1 MQQVLIG
8 IILVLGL
15 GSFYLYNQNQVLSAN
30 NLALEGA
37 VQEQQMAMDAMK
49 ESFERQGKALNN
61 LASKNAQIEQE
72 MNSYLDIFRRHNLNQ
87 LAVAKPGMIEKRIN
101 DATNQVFESIENDS
115 KELDTLDDP
124 SNEINPNNLSLIH
137 I

>member
-37 VQEQQMAMDAMK
+37 VLEQQQAMTAMK
-49 ESFERQGKALNN
+49 ESFEKQGKSLQQMMQ
-61 LASKNAQIEQE
+61 KNAQIEQE
-72 MNSYLDIFRRHNLNQ
+72 MNQYLDIFRRHNLNQ
-87 LAVAKPGMIEKRIN
+87 LAIAKPGMIEKRIN
-101 DATNQVFESIENDS
+101 DGTAQVFESIENDS
-115 KELDTLDDP
+115 KELDSLDDP
-124 SNEINPNNLSLIH
+124 SADINPNN
-137 I
+137 